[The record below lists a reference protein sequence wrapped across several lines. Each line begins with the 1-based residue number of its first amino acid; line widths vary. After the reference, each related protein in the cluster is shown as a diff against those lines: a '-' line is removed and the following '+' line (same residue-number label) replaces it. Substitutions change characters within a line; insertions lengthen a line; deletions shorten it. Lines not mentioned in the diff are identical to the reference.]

1 MEGKYLGIE
10 VEDRFLKIVIMNKGK
25 VTRTILEVMPDNM
38 VVGGR
43 IAAFHALAEYLREV
57 VKHNKIRVRN
67 TAIAIPSESYYIRRV
82 RLPRMTH
89 RQLLIN
95 IPYEFHDYLQ
105 EEPDQY
111 VYDYAVLSSD
121 EQELELL
128 IAAFSKE
135 QITQYKAMCKR
146 AGLTLVKLV
155 PDVLALQQVVLPPE
169 DPAERRKR
177 LAGEEKQ
184 KAAQLREEQKEEQK
198 RQRVLERE
206 KRRGKLSVDELSRRA
221 AEEAKARG
229 IHTEENS
236 LMQANAEG
244 MSLGAGSSLGTGVS
258 MGAAPE
264 GNAPGAGAP
273 AGVGT
278 TEGNSFGTG
287 TAQQAELS
295 PARASKD
302 YAVLC
307 MGYSRMQLHFFS
319 GGAYEITRNLGA
331 SEKSLCEAIA
341 AEKGVDVH
349 IAQVML
355 DANQDGIAET
365 ELVTDQIQTMATE
378 VMRVMNFYN
387 YNNPRNSI
395 DCIYYCGRAAH
406 PVFAERIRESV
417 DLPVR
422 PLTELLPDGTDI
434 QKNPEEDT
442 LLLMMQ
448 GYGAVLE

>member
-1 MEGKYLGIE
+1 MAGKYLGIE
-10 VEDRFLKIVIMNKGK
+10 VEDRYLKIIIMNKGR

-43 IAAFHALAEYLREV
+43 IVAFHALAEYLREV
-57 VKHNKIRVRN
+57 VKHNKIRVRS

-95 IPYEFHDYLQ
+95 IPYEFRDYLQ
-105 EEPDQY
+105 EEADQY
-111 VYDYAVLSSD
+111 VYDYAVLSSG

-135 QITQYKAMCKR
+135 QIAQYKAMCKR

-169 DPAERRKR
+169 DAAERRKR

-184 KAAQLREEQKEEQK
+184 RAAQIKEEQ
-198 RQRVLERE
+198 RQQQKQQRALEKE

-221 AEEAKARG
+221 AEEAKAHG
-229 IHTEENS
+229 IHTDETA
-236 LMQANAEG
+236 LQQD
-244 MSLGAGSSLGTGVS
+244 
-258 MGAAPE
+258 AAQSE
-264 GNAPGAGAP
+264 DK
-273 AGVGT
+273 VQQ
-278 TEGNSFGTG
+278 TELR
-287 TAQQAELS
+287 TASQ
-295 PARASKD
+295 SKD

-319 GGAYEITRNLGA
+319 GGAYEITRNLTA

-341 AEKGVDVH
+341 EEKGVDVH

-355 DANQDGIAET
+355 DANQNGIAES
-365 ELVTDQIQTMATE
+365 ELVTDQIQTLATE

-406 PVFAERIRESV
+406 PVFAEHIQESV

-422 PLTELLPDGTDI
+422 PLTELLPDGVNLR
-434 QKNPEEDT
+434 KNPDEDN

>member
-1 MEGKYLGIE
+1 MAGKYLGIE
-10 VEDRFLKIVIMNKGK
+10 VEDRFLKIIIMNKGR

-43 IAAFHALAEYLREV
+43 IVAFHALAEYLREV
-57 VKHNKIRVRN
+57 VKHNKIRVRS

-95 IPYEFHDYLQ
+95 IPYEFRDYLQ
-105 EEPDQY
+105 EEADQY
-111 VYDYAVLSSD
+111 VYDYAVLSSGK
-121 EQELELL
+121 QELELL

-135 QITQYKAMCKR
+135 QIAQYKAMCKR

-169 DPAERRKR
+169 DAAERRKR

-184 KAAQLREEQKEEQK
+184 RAAQIKEEQ
-198 RQRVLERE
+198 RQQQKQQRALEKE

-221 AEEAKARG
+221 AEEAKAHG
-229 IHTEENS
+229 IHTDETA
-236 LMQANAEG
+236 LQQD
-244 MSLGAGSSLGTGVS
+244 
-258 MGAAPE
+258 AAQSE
-264 GNAPGAGAP
+264 DK
-273 AGVGT
+273 VQQ
-278 TEGNSFGTG
+278 TELR
-287 TAQQAELS
+287 TASQ
-295 PARASKD
+295 SKD

-319 GGAYEITRNLGA
+319 GGAYEITRNLTA

-341 AEKGVDVH
+341 EEKGVDVH

-355 DANQDGIAET
+355 DANQNGIAES
-365 ELVTDQIQTMATE
+365 ELVTDQIQTLATE

-406 PVFAERIRESV
+406 PVFAEHIQESV

-422 PLTELLPDGTDI
+422 PLTELLPDGVNLP
-434 QKNPEEDT
+434 KNPDEDN

>member
-1 MEGKYLGIE
+1 MAGKYLGIE
-10 VEDRFLKIVIMNKGK
+10 VEDRFLKIIIMNKGK

-43 IAAFHALAEYLREV
+43 IVAFHALAEYLREV
-57 VKHNKIRVRN
+57 VKHNKIRVRS

-95 IPYEFHDYLQ
+95 IPYEFRDYLQ
-105 EEPDQY
+105 EEADQY
-111 VYDYAVLSSD
+111 VYDYAVLSSG

-135 QITQYKAMCKR
+135 QIAQYKAMCKR

-169 DPAERRKR
+169 DVAERRKR

-184 KAAQLREEQKEEQK
+184 RAAQIKEEQ
-198 RQRVLERE
+198 RQQQKQQRALEKE

-221 AEEAKARG
+221 AEEAKAHG
-229 IHTEENS
+229 IHTDETA
-236 LMQANAEG
+236 LQQD
-244 MSLGAGSSLGTGVS
+244 
-258 MGAAPE
+258 AAQSE
-264 GNAPGAGAP
+264 DK
-273 AGVGT
+273 VQQ
-278 TEGNSFGTG
+278 TELR
-287 TAQQAELS
+287 TASQ
-295 PARASKD
+295 SKD

-319 GGAYEITRNLGA
+319 GGAYEITRNLTA

-341 AEKGVDVH
+341 EEKGVDVH

-355 DANQDGIAET
+355 DANQNGIAES
-365 ELVTDQIQTMATE
+365 ELVTDQIQTLATE

-406 PVFAERIRESV
+406 PVFAEHIQESV

-422 PLTELLPDGTDI
+422 PLTELLPDGVNLP
-434 QKNPEEDT
+434 KNPDEDN

>member
-1 MEGKYLGIE
+1 MKSAGRSHSLFSQIGLTRMAGKYLGIE

-38 VVGGR
+38 VIGGK
-43 IAAFHALAEYLREV
+43 IVAFHALAEYLREV
-57 VKHNKIRVRN
+57 IRNNKIRVRN
-67 TAIAIPSESYYIRRV
+67 TAFAVPSESYYIRRV

-105 EEPDQY
+105 EEADQY

-135 QITQYKAMCKR
+135 QIAQYKAMCKR

-169 DPAERRKR
+169 EPAERRKR
-177 LAGEEKQ
+177 LAGEEK
-184 KAAQLREEQKEEQK
+184 KRAAQQREEQRETQK
-198 RQRVLERE
+198 RQRELEKE
-206 KRRGKLSVDELSRRA
+206 KRRGKLSVEELSRRA
-221 AEEAKARG
+221 AAEAQASG
-229 IHTEENS
+229 ISVSENP
-236 LMQANAEG
+236 LQQGAAEG
-244 MSLGAGSSLGTGVS
+244 MPYGAGNVADAATLRTEQGQQTDLSAAGT
-258 MGAAPE
+258 
-264 GNAPGAGAP
+264 
-273 AGVGT
+273 
-278 TEGNSFGTG
+278 
-287 TAQQAELS
+287 
-295 PARASKD
+295 SKD

-319 GGAYEITRNLGA
+319 GGAYEITRNLSA
-331 SEKSLCEAIA
+331 SEKALCEAIA

-355 DANQDGIAET
+355 DANQNGVAES

-378 VMRVMNFYN
+378 LMRVMNFYN

-395 DCIYYCGRAAH
+395 DCIYYCGRAMH
-406 PVFAERIRESV
+406 PVFVEHIQETV

-422 PLTELLPDGTDI
+422 PLTELLPEGTNL
-434 QKNPEEDT
+434 QKNPEEDN

>member
-1 MEGKYLGIE
+1 MAGKYLGIE
-10 VEDRFLKIVIMNKGK
+10 VEDRFLKIVIMNKGR
-25 VTRTILEVMPDNM
+25 VTRTVLEVMPDNM

-57 VKHNKIRVRN
+57 IKSNKIRVRN
-67 TAIAIPSESYYIRRV
+67 AVFALPSESYYIRRV

-105 EEPDQY
+105 DEPDQY

-155 PDVLALQQVVLPPE
+155 PDVLALQQIVLPPE
-169 DPAERRKR
+169 DPASRKKR
-177 LAGEEKQ
+177 LAQEEKQ
-184 KAAQLREEQKEEQK
+184 RAAQHREEQREEQQ
-198 RQRVLERE
+198 RQRTLERQ
-206 KRRGKLSVDELSRRA
+206 KRRGSLSVEELSRRA
-221 AEEAKARG
+221 AAEAQASG
-229 IHTEENS
+229 IHTGEGTPLQS
-236 LMQANAEG
+236 AAAEG
-244 MSLGAGSSLGTGVS
+244 LSAAGNPVGTAAGKTSGRPEMAARSETAAGTGS
-258 MGAAPE
+258 NGAAQTE
-264 GNAPGAGAP
+264 LP
-273 AGVGT
+273 AK
-278 TEGNSFGTG
+278 
-287 TAQQAELS
+287 L
-295 PARASKD
+295 SKD

-319 GGAYEITRNLGA
+319 GGAYEITRNLSA
-331 SEKSLCEAIA
+331 SEKSLCEGIA

-355 DANQDGIAET
+355 DANQDGVAESD
-365 ELVTDQIQTMATE
+365 LVVDQIQIMATE

-395 DCIYYCGRAAH
+395 DCIYYCGRAVH
-406 PVFAERIRESV
+406 PVFVERVQESV

-422 PLTELLPDGTDI
+422 PLTELLPDGANLQKDTDGD
-434 QKNPEEDT
+434 N

>member
-1 MEGKYLGIE
+1 MAGKYLGIE
-10 VEDRFLKIVIMNKGK
+10 VEDRFLKIIIMNKGK

-43 IAAFHALAEYLREV
+43 IVAFHALAEYLREV
-57 VKHNKIRVRN
+57 VKHNKIRVRS

-95 IPYEFHDYLQ
+95 IPYEFRDYLQ
-105 EEPDQY
+105 EEADQY
-111 VYDYAVLSSD
+111 VYDYAVLSSG

-135 QITQYKAMCKR
+135 QIAQYKAMCKR

-169 DPAERRKR
+169 DAAERRKR

-184 KAAQLREEQKEEQK
+184 RAAQIKEEQ
-198 RQRVLERE
+198 RQQQKQQRALEKE

-221 AEEAKARG
+221 AEEAKAHG
-229 IHTEENS
+229 IHTDETA
-236 LMQANAEG
+236 LQQD
-244 MSLGAGSSLGTGVS
+244 
-258 MGAAPE
+258 AAQSE
-264 GNAPGAGAP
+264 DK
-273 AGVGT
+273 VQQ
-278 TEGNSFGTG
+278 TELR
-287 TAQQAELS
+287 TASQ
-295 PARASKD
+295 SKD

-319 GGAYEITRNLGA
+319 GGAYEITRNLTA

-341 AEKGVDVH
+341 EEKGVDVH

-355 DANQDGIAET
+355 DANQNGIAES
-365 ELVTDQIQTMATE
+365 ELVTDQIQTLATE

-406 PVFAERIRESV
+406 PVFAEHIQESV

-422 PLTELLPDGTDI
+422 PLTELLPDGVNLR
-434 QKNPEEDT
+434 KNPDEDN

>member
-1 MEGKYLGIE
+1 MAGKYLGIE
-10 VEDRFLKIVIMNKGK
+10 VEDRFLKIIIMNKGR

-43 IAAFHALAEYLREV
+43 IVAFHALAEYLREV
-57 VKHNKIRVRN
+57 VKHNKIRVRS

-95 IPYEFHDYLQ
+95 IPYEFRDYLQ
-105 EEPDQY
+105 EEADQY
-111 VYDYAVLSSD
+111 VYDYAVLSSG

-135 QITQYKAMCKR
+135 QIAQYKAMCKR

-169 DPAERRKR
+169 DAAERRKR

-184 KAAQLREEQKEEQK
+184 RAAQIKEEQ
-198 RQRVLERE
+198 RQQQKQQRALEKE

-221 AEEAKARG
+221 AEEAKAHG
-229 IHTEENS
+229 IHTDETA
-236 LMQANAEG
+236 LQQD
-244 MSLGAGSSLGTGVS
+244 
-258 MGAAPE
+258 AAQSE
-264 GNAPGAGAP
+264 DK
-273 AGVGT
+273 VQQ
-278 TEGNSFGTG
+278 TELR
-287 TAQQAELS
+287 TASQ
-295 PARASKD
+295 SKD

-319 GGAYEITRNLGA
+319 GGAYEITRNLTA

-341 AEKGVDVH
+341 EEKGVDVH

-355 DANQDGIAET
+355 DANQNGIAES
-365 ELVTDQIQTMATE
+365 ELVTDQIQTLATE

-406 PVFAERIRESV
+406 PVFAEHIQESV

-422 PLTELLPDGTDI
+422 PLTELLPDGVNLS
-434 QKNPEEDT
+434 KNPDEDN

>member
-1 MEGKYLGIE
+1 MAGKYLGIE
-10 VEDRFLKIVIMNKGK
+10 VEDRFLKIIIMNKGK

-43 IAAFHALAEYLREV
+43 IVAFHALAEYLREV
-57 VKHNKIRVRN
+57 VKHNKIRVRS

-95 IPYEFHDYLQ
+95 IPYEFRDYLQ
-105 EEPDQY
+105 EEADQY
-111 VYDYAVLSSD
+111 VYDYAVLSSG
-121 EQELELL
+121 EQEQELL

-135 QITQYKAMCKR
+135 QIAQYKAMCKR

-169 DPAERRKR
+169 DAAERRKR

-184 KAAQLREEQKEEQK
+184 RAAQIKEEQ
-198 RQRVLERE
+198 RQQQKQQRALEKE

-221 AEEAKARG
+221 AEEAKAHG
-229 IHTEENS
+229 IHTDETA
-236 LMQANAEG
+236 LQQD
-244 MSLGAGSSLGTGVS
+244 
-258 MGAAPE
+258 AAQSE
-264 GNAPGAGAP
+264 DK
-273 AGVGT
+273 VQQ
-278 TEGNSFGTG
+278 TELR
-287 TAQQAELS
+287 TASQ
-295 PARASKD
+295 SKD

-319 GGAYEITRNLGA
+319 GGAYEITRNLTA

-341 AEKGVDVH
+341 EEKGVDVH

-355 DANQDGIAET
+355 DANQNGIAES
-365 ELVTDQIQTMATE
+365 ELVTDQIQTLATE

-406 PVFAERIRESV
+406 PVFAEHIQESV

-422 PLTELLPDGTDI
+422 PLTELLPDGVNL
-434 QKNPEEDT
+434 QKNPDEDN

>member
-1 MEGKYLGIE
+1 MAGKYLGIE
-10 VEDRFLKIVIMNKGK
+10 VEDRFLKIIIMNKGK

-43 IAAFHALAEYLREV
+43 IVAFHALAEYLREV
-57 VKHNKIRVRN
+57 VKHNRIRVRS

-95 IPYEFHDYLQ
+95 IPYEFRDYLQ
-105 EEPDQY
+105 EEADQY
-111 VYDYAVLSSD
+111 VYDYAVLSSG

-135 QITQYKAMCKR
+135 QIAQYKAMCKR

-169 DPAERRKR
+169 DAAERRKR

-184 KAAQLREEQKEEQK
+184 RAAQIKEEQ
-198 RQRVLERE
+198 RQQQKQQRALEKE

-221 AEEAKARG
+221 AEEAKAHG
-229 IHTEENS
+229 IHTDETA
-236 LMQANAEG
+236 LQQD
-244 MSLGAGSSLGTGVS
+244 
-258 MGAAPE
+258 AAQSE
-264 GNAPGAGAP
+264 DK
-273 AGVGT
+273 VQQ
-278 TEGNSFGTG
+278 TELR
-287 TAQQAELS
+287 TASQ
-295 PARASKD
+295 SKD

-319 GGAYEITRNLGA
+319 GGAYEITRNLTA

-341 AEKGVDVH
+341 EEKGVDVH

-355 DANQDGIAET
+355 DANQNGIAES
-365 ELVTDQIQTMATE
+365 ELVTDQIQTLATE

-406 PVFAERIRESV
+406 PVFAEHIQESV

-422 PLTELLPDGTDI
+422 PLTELLPDGVNLP
-434 QKNPEEDT
+434 KNPDEDN

>member
-1 MEGKYLGIE
+1 MAGKYLGIE
-10 VEDRFLKIVIMNKGK
+10 VEDRFLKIIIMNKGK

-43 IAAFHALAEYLREV
+43 IVAFHALAEYLREV
-57 VKHNKIRVRN
+57 VKHNKIRVRS

-95 IPYEFHDYLQ
+95 IPYEFRDYLQ
-105 EEPDQY
+105 EEADQY

-121 EQELELL
+121 EQEMELL
-128 IAAFSKE
+128 IAALSKE
-135 QITQYKAMCKR
+135 QIAQYKAMCKR

-169 DPAERRKR
+169 DAAERRKR

-184 KAAQLREEQKEEQK
+184 RATQLREEQREEQK
-198 RQRVLERE
+198 RRRALEKE

-221 AEEAKARG
+221 AEEAQARG
-229 IHTEENS
+229 IHTG
-236 LMQANAEG
+236 ANPLQQSAAAEG
-244 MSLGAGSSLGTGVS
+244 MT
-258 MGAAPE
+258 AAE
-264 GNAPGAGAP
+264 GKAFR
-273 AGVGT
+273 V
-278 TEGNSFGTG
+278 EGKPLAAGTG
-287 TAQQAELS
+287 TAQSTDKSSQ
-295 PARASKD
+295 SKD

-319 GGAYEITRNLGA
+319 DGAYEITRNLSA

-341 AEKGVDVH
+341 SEKGVDVH

-355 DANQDGIAET
+355 DANQNGIAES
-365 ELVTDQIQTMATE
+365 ELVTDQIQTLATE

-406 PVFAERIRESV
+406 PVFAEHIQESV

-422 PLTELLPDGTDI
+422 PLTELLPDGVNL
-434 QKNPEEDT
+434 QKNPDEDS

>member
-1 MEGKYLGIE
+1 MGEFNIEISLRIGFTRMAGKYLGIE
-10 VEDRFLKIVIMNKGK
+10 VEDRFLKIIIMNKGK

-43 IAAFHALAEYLREV
+43 IVAFHALAEYLREV
-57 VKHNKIRVRN
+57 VKHNKIRVRS

-95 IPYEFHDYLQ
+95 IPYEFRDYLQ
-105 EEPDQY
+105 EEADQY
-111 VYDYAVLSSD
+111 VYDYAVLSSG

-135 QITQYKAMCKR
+135 QIAQYKAMCKR

-169 DPAERRKR
+169 DAAERRKR

-184 KAAQLREEQKEEQK
+184 RAAQIREEQRQQQK
-198 RQRVLERE
+198 QQRALEKE

-221 AEEAKARG
+221 AEEAKAHG
-229 IHTEENS
+229 IHTEEPV
-236 LMQANAEG
+236 LQQD
-244 MSLGAGSSLGTGVS
+244 
-258 MGAAPE
+258 
-264 GNAPGAGAP
+264 
-273 AGVGT
+273 
-278 TEGNSFGTG
+278 
-287 TAQQAELS
+287 TAQSTDNTQQTEFRTAS
-295 PARASKD
+295 QSKD

-319 GGAYEITRNLGA
+319 GGAYEITRNLTA

-341 AEKGVDVH
+341 EEKGVDVH

-355 DANQDGIAET
+355 DANQNGIAES
-365 ELVTDQIQTMATE
+365 ELVTDQIQTLATE

-406 PVFAERIRESV
+406 PVFAEHIQESV

-422 PLTELLPDGTDI
+422 PLTELLPDGVNL
-434 QKNPEEDT
+434 QKNPDEDN

>member
-1 MEGKYLGIE
+1 MAGKYLGIE
-10 VEDRFLKIVIMNKGK
+10 VEDRFLKIIIMNKGK

-43 IAAFHALAEYLREV
+43 IVAFHALAEYLREV
-57 VKHNKIRVRN
+57 VKHNKIRVRS

-95 IPYEFHDYLQ
+95 IPYEFRDYLQ
-105 EEPDQY
+105 EEADQY
-111 VYDYAVLSSD
+111 VYDYAVLSSG

-135 QITQYKAMCKR
+135 QIAQYKAMCKR

-169 DPAERRKR
+169 DAAERRKR

-184 KAAQLREEQKEEQK
+184 RAAQIKEEQ
-198 RQRVLERE
+198 RQQQKQQRALEKE

-221 AEEAKARG
+221 AEEAKAHG
-229 IHTEENS
+229 IHTDETA
-236 LMQANAEG
+236 LQQD
-244 MSLGAGSSLGTGVS
+244 
-258 MGAAPE
+258 AAQSE
-264 GNAPGAGAP
+264 DK
-273 AGVGT
+273 VQQ
-278 TEGNSFGTG
+278 TELR
-287 TAQQAELS
+287 TASQ
-295 PARASKD
+295 SKD

-319 GGAYEITRNLGA
+319 GGAYEITRNLTA

-341 AEKGVDVH
+341 EEKGVDVH

-355 DANQDGIAET
+355 DANQNGIAES
-365 ELVTDQIQTMATE
+365 ELVTDQIQTLATE

-406 PVFAERIRESV
+406 PVFAEHIQESV

-422 PLTELLPDGTDI
+422 PLTELLPDGVNLP
-434 QKNPEEDT
+434 KNPDEDN

>member
-1 MEGKYLGIE
+1 MAGKYLGIE
-10 VEDRFLKIVIMNKGK
+10 VEDRFLKIIIMNKGR

-43 IAAFHALAEYLREV
+43 IVAFHALAEYLREV
-57 VKHNKIRVRN
+57 VKHNKIRVRS

-95 IPYEFHDYLQ
+95 IPYEFRDYLQ
-105 EEPDQY
+105 EEADQY
-111 VYDYAVLSSD
+111 VYDYAVLSSG

-135 QITQYKAMCKR
+135 QIAQYKAMCKR

-169 DPAERRKR
+169 DAAERRKR

-184 KAAQLREEQKEEQK
+184 RAAQIKEEQ
-198 RQRVLERE
+198 RQQQKQQRALEKE

-221 AEEAKARG
+221 AEEAKAHG
-229 IHTEENS
+229 IHTDETA
-236 LMQANAEG
+236 LQQD
-244 MSLGAGSSLGTGVS
+244 
-258 MGAAPE
+258 AAQSE
-264 GNAPGAGAP
+264 DK
-273 AGVGT
+273 VQQ
-278 TEGNSFGTG
+278 TELR
-287 TAQQAELS
+287 TASQ
-295 PARASKD
+295 SKD

-319 GGAYEITRNLGA
+319 GGAYEITRNLTA

-341 AEKGVDVH
+341 EEKGVDVH

-355 DANQDGIAET
+355 DANQNGIAES
-365 ELVTDQIQTMATE
+365 ELVTDQIQTLATE

-406 PVFAERIRESV
+406 PVFAEHIQESV

-422 PLTELLPDGTDI
+422 PLTELLPDGVNLP
-434 QKNPEEDT
+434 KNPDEDN

>member
-1 MEGKYLGIE
+1 MAGKYLGIE
-10 VEDRFLKIVIMNKGK
+10 VEDRFLKIIIMNKGK

-43 IAAFHALAEYLREV
+43 IVAFHALAEYLREV
-57 VKHNKIRVRN
+57 VKHNKIRVRS

-95 IPYEFHDYLQ
+95 IPYEFRDYLQ
-105 EEPDQY
+105 EEADQY
-111 VYDYAVLSSD
+111 VYDYAVLSSG

-135 QITQYKAMCKR
+135 QIAQYKAMCKR

-169 DPAERRKR
+169 DAAERRKR

-184 KAAQLREEQKEEQK
+184 RAAQIKEEQ
-198 RQRVLERE
+198 RQQQKQQRALEKE

-221 AEEAKARG
+221 AEEAKAHG
-229 IHTEENS
+229 IHTDETA
-236 LMQANAEG
+236 LQQD
-244 MSLGAGSSLGTGVS
+244 
-258 MGAAPE
+258 AAQSE
-264 GNAPGAGAP
+264 DK
-273 AGVGT
+273 VQQ
-278 TEGNSFGTG
+278 TELR
-287 TAQQAELS
+287 TASQ
-295 PARASKD
+295 SKD

-319 GGAYEITRNLGA
+319 GGAYEITRNLTA

-341 AEKGVDVH
+341 EEKGVDVH

-355 DANQDGIAET
+355 DANQNGIAES
-365 ELVTDQIQTMATE
+365 ELVTDQIQTLATE

-406 PVFAERIRESV
+406 PVFAEHIQESV

-422 PLTELLPDGTDI
+422 PLTELLPDGVSLP
-434 QKNPEEDT
+434 KNPDEDN

>member
-1 MEGKYLGIE
+1 MAGKYLGIE
-10 VEDRFLKIVIMNKGK
+10 VEDRFLKIIIMNKGK

-43 IAAFHALAEYLREV
+43 IVAFHALAEYLREV
-57 VKHNKIRVRN
+57 VKHNKIRVRS

-95 IPYEFHDYLQ
+95 IPYEFRDYLQ
-105 EEPDQY
+105 EEADQY
-111 VYDYAVLSSD
+111 VYDYAVLSSG

-135 QITQYKAMCKR
+135 QIAQYKAMCKR

-169 DPAERRKR
+169 DAAERRKR

-184 KAAQLREEQKEEQK
+184 RAAQIKEEQ
-198 RQRVLERE
+198 RQQQKQQRALEKE

-221 AEEAKARG
+221 AEEAKAHG
-229 IHTEENS
+229 IHTDETA
-236 LMQANAEG
+236 LQQD
-244 MSLGAGSSLGTGVS
+244 
-258 MGAAPE
+258 AAQSE
-264 GNAPGAGAP
+264 DK
-273 AGVGT
+273 VQQ
-278 TEGNSFGTG
+278 TELR
-287 TAQQAELS
+287 TASQ
-295 PARASKD
+295 SKD

-319 GGAYEITRNLGA
+319 GGAYEITRNLTA

-341 AEKGVDVH
+341 EEKGVDVH

-355 DANQDGIAET
+355 DANQNGIAES
-365 ELVTDQIQTMATE
+365 ELVTDQIQTLATE

-406 PVFAERIRESV
+406 PVFAEHIQESV

-422 PLTELLPDGTDI
+422 PLTELLPDGVNLP
-434 QKNPEEDT
+434 KNPNEDN

>member
-1 MEGKYLGIE
+1 MDKFNIKISLRIGFTRMAGKYLGIE
-10 VEDRFLKIVIMNKGK
+10 VEDRFLKIIIMNKGK

-43 IAAFHALAEYLREV
+43 IVAFHALAEYLREV
-57 VKHNKIRVRN
+57 VKHNKIRVRS

-95 IPYEFHDYLQ
+95 IPYEFRDYLQ
-105 EEPDQY
+105 EEADQY
-111 VYDYAVLSSD
+111 VYDYAVLSSG

-135 QITQYKAMCKR
+135 QIAQYKAMCKR

-169 DPAERRKR
+169 DAAERRKR

-184 KAAQLREEQKEEQK
+184 RAAQIKEEQ
-198 RQRVLERE
+198 RQQQKQQRALEKE

-221 AEEAKARG
+221 AEEAKAHG
-229 IHTEENS
+229 IHTDETA
-236 LMQANAEG
+236 LQQD
-244 MSLGAGSSLGTGVS
+244 
-258 MGAAPE
+258 AAQSE
-264 GNAPGAGAP
+264 DK
-273 AGVGT
+273 VQQ
-278 TEGNSFGTG
+278 TELR
-287 TAQQAELS
+287 TASQ
-295 PARASKD
+295 SKD

-319 GGAYEITRNLGA
+319 GGAYEITRNLTA

-341 AEKGVDVH
+341 EEKGVDVH

-355 DANQDGIAET
+355 DANQNGIAES
-365 ELVTDQIQTMATE
+365 ELVTDQIQTLATE

-406 PVFAERIRESV
+406 PVFAEHIQESV

-422 PLTELLPDGTDI
+422 PLTELLPDGVSLP
-434 QKNPEEDT
+434 KNPDEDN

>member
-1 MEGKYLGIE
+1 MAGKYLGIE
-10 VEDRFLKIVIMNKGK
+10 VEDRFLKIIIMNKGK

-43 IAAFHALAEYLREV
+43 IVAFHALAEYLREV
-57 VKHNKIRVRN
+57 VKHNKIRVRS

-95 IPYEFHDYLQ
+95 IPYEFRDYLQ
-105 EEPDQY
+105 EEADQY
-111 VYDYAVLSSD
+111 VYDYAVLSSG

-135 QITQYKAMCKR
+135 QIAQYKAMCKR

-169 DPAERRKR
+169 DAAERRKR

-184 KAAQLREEQKEEQK
+184 RAAQIKEEQ
-198 RQRVLERE
+198 RQQQKQQRALEKE

-221 AEEAKARG
+221 AEEAKAHG
-229 IHTEENS
+229 IHTDETA
-236 LMQANAEG
+236 LQQD
-244 MSLGAGSSLGTGVS
+244 
-258 MGAAPE
+258 AAQSE
-264 GNAPGAGAP
+264 DK
-273 AGVGT
+273 VQQ
-278 TEGNSFGTG
+278 TELR
-287 TAQQAELS
+287 TASQ
-295 PARASKD
+295 SKD

-319 GGAYEITRNLGA
+319 GGAYEITRNLTA

-341 AEKGVDVH
+341 EEKGVDVH

-355 DANQDGIAET
+355 DANQNGIAES
-365 ELVTDQIQTMATE
+365 ELVTDQIQTLATE

-406 PVFAERIRESV
+406 PVFAEHIQESV

-422 PLTELLPDGTDI
+422 PLTELLPDGVNLS
-434 QKNPEEDT
+434 KNPDEDN